1 MKQGGIL
8 FRHKEKWNQGWWE
21 DLLGKSLAIQTG
33 GLSSTPG
40 TDGVEEE
47 NQLL

>member
-21 DLLGKSLAIQTG
+21 GLLDSLAIQTG
-33 GLSSTPG
+33 GPSSTPG
-40 TDGVEEE
+40 TDRVEEE